1 MKYLLVLVVLAVA
14 ASQLW
19 RQLRRH
25 LQKMSGTQPTHRTPQ
40 AMVRCNRC
48 GIHLP
53 KNEAFHRAGQT
64 YCSVDHARAASS
76 GVSGEQET
84 PLS

>member
-1 MKYLLVLVVLAVA
+1 MKYLLVLIILAVA

-19 RQLRRH
+19 RKLRRH
-25 LQKMSGTQPTHRTPQ
+25 FQEMSGAQSTHRTPQ

-53 KNEAFHRAGQT
+53 RNEAFHRAGQA
-64 YCSVDHARAASS
+64 YCSADHARAACS
-76 GVSGEQET
+76 GVSGKQET

>member
-1 MKYLLVLVVLAVA
+1 MKYLVVLVILAIA

-19 RQLRRH
+19 RQLRRYF
-25 LQKMSGTQPTHRTPQ
+25 QEMSDSQSTHRTPQ
-40 AMVRCNRC
+40 AMVRCHRC

-53 KNEAFHRAGQT
+53 QNEAFHRAGQA
-64 YCSVDHARAASS
+64 YCSVDHARATYSRMS
-76 GVSGEQET
+76 DEQET